1 MTRPTRWLRRI
12 AIALLAAGALGAGGI
27 AVAWRISPFPLE
39 VLANRAQSARVTDRD
54 GRMLL
59 ESIGSDDQWRRAVAL
74 DSISPWLVQATCAVE
89 DERFFVHPGVDPLA
103 ALRASA
109 QNLTRG
115 RVHSGASTLT
125 MQVCRML
132 DPRPRTFEAKAVQAL
147 RALQLERL
155 LSKEEI
161 LETYLNLAPYG
172 RNYRGVEVASRRWF
186 GKSAA
191 DLCLAEAALL
201 AGLPQSPHRY
211 RPDRHPDRA
220 LARRNHV
227 LDRMLA
233 EGMIEGPEH
242 ARARAEPLVLR
253 REEARGGGWHAAR
266 MALARRAEGGR
277 TTLDSVL
284 QGEVEAL
291 ARAHARSLPED
302 AQVAVVVI
310 DAWLGDVLAL
320 TGSLDPNDPREGQV
334 NGATALRSPGSAL
347 KPFFY
352 AAAFASGQLAPTDWL
367 PDEERPF
374 GEWTPRNFDRSSS
387 GRVPVDEALRRSLN
401 LPALEVVRRVGVE
414 RCLGTLEAC
423 GLPIPDHGGERAGLA
438 LATGGLEVRLFDLV
452 EAYGVLAR
460 EGTWLPARF
469 YPETNHTPR
478 RVLDDEVCREINRIL
493 SHGERLKASTAG
505 IPVEVSGPIAD
516 RDVAE
521 GERPPG
527 RDAESAEGPNP
538 VPPTTAPGVATPS
551 IDGGI
556 TVLPAAQGSSPDSA
570 RAEAWM
576 WKTGTSSG
584 NRDAWAVGHDG
595 RHAVGVWV
603 GRFSGSGDPAFVGSR
618 AAEPLLLELLGHP
631 RLER

>member
-1 MTRPTRWLRRI
+1 MRRFGVWLRRL
-12 AIALLAAGALGAGGI
+12 AIAALAAGALGVGGL
-27 AVAWRISPFPLE
+27 AVAWRLAPFPTE
-39 VLANRAQSARVTDRD
+39 VLATRARSARVTDRD
-54 GRMLL
+54 GRLLL
-59 ESIGSDDQWRRAVAL
+59 ESIGADDQWRCPVELAG
-74 DSISPWLVQATCAVE
+74 ISPWLIQATCAVE
-89 DERFFVHPGVDPLA
+89 DERFFLHPGVDPLA

-109 QNLTRG
+109 QNLARG

-132 DPRPRTFEAKAVQAL
+132 DPRPRTFEAKAVQAF
-147 RALQLERL
+147 RALQIERV

-172 RNYRGVEVASRRWF
+172 RNYRGAEVASRRWF

-211 RPDRHPDRA
+211 RPDRFPERA

-233 EGMIEGPEH
+233 EGMIHGVEH
-242 ARARAEPLVLR
+242 ARASAEPLVLR
-253 REEARGGGWHAAR
+253 REDSGGGAWHAAR
-266 MALARRAEGGR
+266 MALARRAEGGQ
-277 TTLDSVL
+277 TTLDAVL
-284 QGEVEAL
+284 QSEVEAL
-291 ARAHARSLPED
+291 AWNHARSLPED

-310 DAWLGDVLAL
+310 DAQLGDVLAVM
-320 TGSLDPNDPREGQV
+320 GSLDPGDPREGQV
-334 NGATALRSPGSAL
+334 NGATSRRSPGSAL
-347 KPFFY
+347 KPFLY
-352 AAAFASGQLAPTDWL
+352 AAAFAGGQLDPDGWL
-367 PDEERPF
+367 PDEERRF
-374 GEWTPRNFDRSSS
+374 GDWEPRNFDRDSA

-414 RCLGTLEAC
+414 RCLGVLESC
-423 GLPIPDHGGERAGLA
+423 GLPLPDHGGERAGLA

-460 EGTWLPARF
+460 EGTWIPARF
-469 YPETNHTPR
+469 YPETSQAPR
-478 RVLDDEVCREINRIL
+478 RVLGAEVCREINRIL
-493 SHGERLKASTAG
+493 SYRERMDSAVEGL
-505 IPVEVSGPIAD
+505 PVEVSADMEAEDPADADPRGKSIESLPGP
-516 RDVAE
+516 
-521 GERPPG
+521 
-527 RDAESAEGPNP
+527 AESEPDSPLSADP
-538 VPPTTAPGVATPS
+538 ATPPS
-551 IDGGI
+551 
-556 TVLPAAQGSSPDSA
+556 PAAFASSPDPGLGDP
-570 RAEAWM
+570 WM

-618 AAEPLLLELLGHP
+618 AAEPLLLELLAHP
-631 RLER
+631 RLRR